1 MVATNKKASILGRRK
16 QKTAA
21 TKTTAGAEDTAEL
34 DRIVKEKVVSS
45 NNNKKWLKVKTAL
58 EETPKASNST
68 RNWQDSRGNVGT
80 SVSSDDESRDVSAY
94 VENSSFDS
102 CGSSTMGESLN
113 RVGSS
118 WDDEDQQ
125 ENAFFEKS
133 VKVETHQAVV
143 KVLEHGNTQMLVLE
157 VSNRFVQLFFQC
169 IVFVYH
175 SLVSSYIKF
184 DMRYV
189 QIFSVSCFRLIQS
202 REYPHVPSRMMW
214 LSKLIAP
221 RSLCRIA

>member
-21 TKTTAGAEDTAEL
+21 TKTTAAAEDTAEL

-68 RNWQDSRGNVGT
+68 RNWQDPRGNVGT

-102 CGSSTMGESLN
+102 CGSSTMEESLN

-157 VSNRFVQLFFQC
+157 VSSRVVQLF
-169 IVFVYH
+169 
-175 SLVSSYIKF
+175 L
-184 DMRYV
+184 
-189 QIFSVSCFRLIQS
+189 
-202 REYPHVPSRMMW
+202 
-214 LSKLIAP
+214 
-221 RSLCRIA
+221 

>member
-16 QKTAA
+16 TKTAVTKTAA
-21 TKTTAGAEDTAEL
+21 AQDTAEL
-34 DRIVKEKVVSS
+34 DKIVKEKVVSS

-68 RNWQDSRGNVGT
+68 RNWQDPRGNVGT

-94 VENSSFDS
+94 VEHSSFDS
-102 CGSSTMGESLN
+102 CSSSTMGESLN

-157 VSNRFVQLFFQC
+157 VSIRVVQFFLQC
-169 IVFVYH
+169 KLFVYY
-175 SLVSSYIKF
+175 SLVAYI
-184 DMRYV
+184 
-189 QIFSVSCFRLIQS
+189 LL
-202 REYPHVPSRMMW
+202 PS
-214 LSKLIAP
+214 KY
-221 RSLCRIA
+221 SLYRIAGQSNQGNTHLFRAR